1 MKYSKITKKETALT
15 FRKWRNKN
23 YSLFNTLNKV
33 VRIAVLSL
41 AYFIVVPIPVFCH
54 EQDTSEVKMEYDL
67 DEIEVNAK
75 RTPALYSEVARIIAV
90 IEKQEIELSQAESVQ
105 DVLEYISGVD
115 IRQRGGEGVQADISI
130 RGGTFDQTLIL
141 LNGINITDPQTGHHN
156 LNLPISLE
164 QVERIEILEGP
175 AARVYGPNAFSGAIN
190 IITETPGNKELNLKI
205 SGGSFDYFNSSIS
218 SGFETGKLEHLLAAG
233 RKSSGGYTENTD
245 FKIYNLFYANRFLTE
260 KGTLSF
266 QAGFSGKAFGAN
278 SFYTPR
284 FPEQFEQTETLFSS
298 VKWESN
304 SMLHFSP
311 LIYWRN
317 HKDRFELFR
326 NEAPAWYS
334 SHNYHQTDVYGAGM
348 NSWFQWELGKTAF
361 GAEFRN
367 EAILSNVLGEELNAR
382 KKVPG
387 EEAYYT
393 KSKSRNIVAF
403 FAEHAWY
410 KTNWTVTTGFMANH
424 ISEAEN
430 AIHIFP
436 GAEISYNIY
445 PSAKIFVSY
454 NTSLRM
460 PTFTD
465 LYYEGPTN
473 IGNPELLP
481 EESSTFEGGLKWNGR
496 IIQADW
502 VIFNRRG
509 KNIIDWV
516 KTADDEVWQPQ
527 NLTRL
532 KSLGAQINI
541 QLFFGKY
548 IDRNLSDKITVSY
561 FYNNLEKETTNFISN
576 YVLDN
581 LKHKLI
587 ISVDKEILSDFKFTI
602 KSVYQDREGTFTLYT
617 DGNWAEETPYRPF
630 WQFDLNLKY
639 QKRNFGVYAGA
650 KNIFNKQYF
659 DIGNVI
665 QPGRWIKAGVTYNVN
680 FE

>member
-1 MKYSKITKKETALT
+1 MKYSKITKLETALI
-15 FRKWRNKN
+15 FRRWRNKN
-23 YSLFNTLNKV
+23 YSLFSTLNKV
-33 VRIAVLSL
+33 VRVAVLSF
-41 AYFIVVPIPVFCH
+41 AYFIVVPIPLYSH

-75 RTPALYSEVARIIAV
+75 RTPSLYSQVARIISV
-90 IEKQEIELSQAESVQ
+90 IEKPEIELSQAESVQ

-115 IRQRGGEGVQADISI
+115 IRQRGVEGVQADVSI

-156 LNLPISLE
+156 LNLPVSLE

-190 IITETPGNKELNLKI
+190 IVTKTPGNKELNLKI
-205 SGGSFDYFNSSIS
+205 SGGSFDYYNSSIS
-218 SGFETGKLEHLLAAG
+218 SGFKTGNLKHLLAAG
-233 RKSSGGYTENTD
+233 RKNSSGYINNTD
-245 FKIYNLFYANRFLTE
+245 FKTYNLFYANQFLTN
-260 KGTLSF
+260 KGTFSF
-266 QAGFSGKAFGAN
+266 QSGFSGKGFGAN

-284 FPEQFEQTETLFSS
+284 FPEQFEQTQTLFSS
-298 VKWESN
+298 IKWEST
-304 SMLHFSP
+304 SKLHFSP
-311 LIYWRN
+311 VIYWRN

-326 NEAPAWYS
+326 NEAPDWYS
-334 SHNYHQTDVYGAGM
+334 SHNYHQTNVYGTGM

-367 EAILSNVLGEELNAR
+367 EAILSNVLGEEMKER

-387 EEAYYT
+387 EKVYYT
-393 KSKSRNIVAF
+393 KSKSRNIVSF
-403 FAEHAWY
+403 FAKHAWY
-410 KTNWTVTTGFMANH
+410 NKNWTVTTGFMTNH
-424 ISEAEN
+424 ISEAKK
-430 AIHIFP
+430 AMHIFP

-481 EESSTFEGGLKWNGR
+481 EKSSTFESGLKLNGR
-496 IIQADW
+496 IIHGDW
-502 VIFNRRG
+502 VIFNRHG

-516 KTADDEVWQPQ
+516 KTAEEEIWQPQ
-527 NLTRL
+527 NLTQL
-532 KSLGAQINI
+532 KSLGTQVNI
-541 QLFFGKY
+541 QMFVGKY
-548 IDRNLSDKITVSY
+548 FGLNYDDKIKISY
-561 FYNNLEKETTNFISN
+561 FYNNLQKETTNFISN

-581 LKHKLI
+581 LKHKFVV
-587 ISVDKEILSDFKFTI
+587 SVDKEIFPEFNLSL
-602 KSVYQDREGTFTLYT
+602 KSIYQDREGTFTLFSN
-617 DGNWAEETPYRPF
+617 GNWAEETPYRPF
-630 WQFDLNLKY
+630 WRFDFNLNY
-639 QKRNFGVYAGA
+639 QYRNVGIYAGA
-650 KNIFNKQYF
+650 KNIFNKKYF

-665 QPGRWIKAGVTYNVN
+665 QPERWIKAGITYKLD